1 MKTCI
6 RRPILLV
13 AAMFLLLLFLF
24 PAVKTGE
31 AQNLDVPFVPTPH
44 EVVEAMLDVAGV
56 GPGDYV
62 IDLGSGDGRI
72 VIAAAQRGAFGH
84 GVDLNPVRVEEAA
97 ANAEEAGVTDKV
109 IFLEGDLFEADIS
122 KATVVTMYLLNTVN
136 RKLKPTLFEQL
147 KPGTRIV
154 SYSFNMGLWEPD
166 EHILVDNRDV
176 FYWIIPAELSGSWE
190 WTGNGENYIMDI
202 KQEFQEITIELRAGD
217 NSLQIREPIVRGD
230 RISFIAEDPG
240 NKNRYAFSGRV
251 DNNTITGTIQTRGEQ
266 RAKIENWDAT
276 LR

>member
-6 RRPILLV
+6 RRPTLRVTAISL
-13 AAMFLLLLFLF
+13 FLLLLF
-24 PAVKTGE
+24 PAAKTGE

-44 EVVEAMLDVAGV
+44 EVVKAMLDIAKV
-56 GPGDYV
+56 GQGDYV

-84 GVDLNPVRVEEAA
+84 GIDLNPVRVEEAM
-97 ANAEEAGVTDKV
+97 ANAAEAGVTDKV
-109 IFLEGDLFEADIS
+109 MFLEGDLFEADIS

-136 RKLKPTLFEQL
+136 RKLKPILFEQL

-176 FYWIIPAELSGSWE
+176 FYWVIPADLSGSWE
-190 WTGNGENYIMDI
+190 CTGNGENYIMDI
-202 KQEFQEITIELRAGD
+202 EQEFQDITIELRAGE
-217 NSLQIREPIVRGD
+217 NLFQIREPMVHGE
-230 RISFIAEDPG
+230 RISFLAEDPDNG
-240 NKNRYAFSGRV
+240 NRYAFSGRV
-251 DNNTITGTIQTRGEQ
+251 DDDAITGTMQTKGAQ
-266 RAKIENWDAT
+266 PPKLENWDAT